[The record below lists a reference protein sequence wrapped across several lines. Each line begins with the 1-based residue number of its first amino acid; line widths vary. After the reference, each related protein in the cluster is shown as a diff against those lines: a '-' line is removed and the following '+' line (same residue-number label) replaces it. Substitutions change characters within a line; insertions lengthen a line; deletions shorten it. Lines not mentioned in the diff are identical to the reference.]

1 MAFLRV
7 PVGGAKMGHSGWRQ
21 ARTGPRF
28 VHMGLRWEEEKSKI
42 AVRKNQ
48 ANLMCRPIVGF
59 IIHPSKKVSKL
70 VRRLARR
77 RTNFAYFF
85 EGGKMRPQWAVDEV
99 TMGSN
104 TASIGLDGQR
114 QHRRL
119 GQDGLRWR
127 VWGGKISQIGAET
140 KPRWSQD
147 ATSCGQPGP
156 KTSL

>member
-1 MAFLRV
+1 
-7 PVGGAKMGHSGWRQ
+7 MGHSGWRQ

-28 VHMGLRWEEEKSKI
+28 VHMGLRWGKEKSKI
-42 AVRKNQ
+42 AIRKNQ

-85 EGGKMRPQWAVDEV
+85 GGGKMRPQWAVDEV

-104 TASIGLDGQR
+104 RASIGLGGPR

-127 VWGGKISQIGAET
+127 VWGARYPKMGPRRSQGGAKMRPVT
-140 KPRWSQD
+140 ANQV
-147 ATSCGQPGP
+147 P
-156 KTSL
+156 KLPYKGF